1 MPPKIRFWISL
12 IAGATTMYSVETPRA
27 INLPNENEIRD
38 LLSERIKALGAERG
52 GVGIVVGVIGPEGR
66 RIISAGQRSVDDPH
80 VPDGNTVFEI
90 GSITKVFTALLLAE
104 MAEENELAVNDPV
117 TKYLPNVFKVPT
129 RNGKAISLLDL
140 ATHMSGLPFMPN
152 ESAAS
157 SDSEANKFSVA
168 DLRHFIG
175 HCELH
180 SDIGAK
186 WEYSNIGY
194 WLLSEALAGR
204 GGVNYET
211 LVHKRVIAPLNLT
224 NTAFALT
231 PKMKTNFAAGHNA
244 VLQASP
250 AISTLPIYSIM
261 PAAGGLYSTANDLL
275 KLLAVAMDYDRSS
288 LDRAMRLTWNTRRP
302 MSRDGFEQALAWTV
316 IRDENDLLLAHD
328 GGTFGY
334 ASSIAWDPAR
344 RAGVV
349 VLSNQVT
356 NVADIARHLLRP
368 KFQLEKP
375 IVTKRT
381 EVTLNPATFD
391 TYVGNYEAVEE
402 GIFEIGR
409 ENDSLT
415 IRSPAEWGLPK
426 FRLHPESRQ
435 DFFVAELPMRV
446 AFQFESDGSVKKML
460 VYPPR
465 GQHAIAAV
473 RLTNMR

>member
-12 IAGATTMYSVETPRA
+12 IVGATTMYGVETARA
-27 INLPNENEIRD
+27 INLPNDSEIRV

-80 VPDGNTVFEI
+80 VPDGDTVFEI
-90 GSITKVFTALLLAE
+90 GSITKAFTALLLVE
-104 MAEENELAVNDPV
+104 MAEKNELALNDPV
-117 TKYLPNVFKVPT
+117 TKYLPNAFKVPT

-152 ESAAS
+152 ESAVS
-157 SDSEANKFSVA
+157 SDSEANTFSVA

-175 HCELH
+175 NCELH

-316 IRDENDLLLAHD
+316 IRDENDLLLVHD

-349 VLSNQVT
+349 VLSNQVA

-375 IVTKRT
+375 IATKRT

-409 ENDSLT
+409 EDDSLT

-446 AFQFESDGSVKKML
+446 AFQLESGGSVKKML

-465 GQHAIAAV
+465 GQRAIATV
-473 RLTNMR
+473 RLTDMR